1 MNDGGTVGVHGGMDT
16 TTAALAMTEPLA
28 FEAFFEAERTRLLR
42 ALVVLTGNPE
52 EAEEI
57 VQDSFIAVWERW
69 DRVAAMDEPTGY
81 LYRTAMNRHRSALR
95 RATRAARRAVGQA
108 HGGDLF
114 AEADERDAVARALAT
129 LTLRQRQAVVL
140 TELLGYGSAEAGT
153 AMGVRDVTVRRLAQD
168 GRARL
173 REALEADDDR

>member
-1 MNDGGTVGVHGGMDT
+1 MDT
-16 TTAALAMTEPLA
+16 TTAAPAVTEPLA
-28 FEAFFEAERTRLLR
+28 FEAFFEAERARLLR

-52 EAEEI
+52 EAEELL
-57 VQDSFIAVWERW
+57 QDAFIAVWERW
-69 DRVAAMDEPTGY
+69 DRVASMADPTGY

-95 RATRAARRAVGQA
+95 RATRAARRAVGLA
-108 HGGDLF
+108 NGGDLF